1 MKKLLVDYTT
11 YNVWANRKIIQLL
24 KDNRS
29 LIKKK
34 TNSSFDTLAGTIQHI
49 WFAEEIWLS
58 RLEGSTRAL
67 ASTYFKGKNKELLHA
82 FEHCSMAFQHF
93 VTNQPKS
100 FFSDTCNFK
109 ATSGTDYAQTN
120 QEIILHCMN
129 HSTQHRG
136 QIITMLRQLGATK
149 MVSVDY
155 MDYLQ
160 TK

>member
-11 YNVWANRKIIQLL
+11 YNIGANRKVIQLL

-34 TNSSFDTLAGTIQHI
+34 TNSSFDTLASTVQHI
-49 WFAEEIWLS
+49 WLAEEIWLN
-58 RLEGSTRAL
+58 RMKGSTKTL
-67 ASTYFKGKNKELLHA
+67 KSSEFKGKNKKLLYA
-82 FEHCSMAFQHF
+82 FEQSSMAFHDF
-93 VTNQPKS
+93 VADQPKS
-100 FFSDTCNFK
+100 FFSATCHLK
-109 ATSGTDYAQTN
+109 TRKGAKYTQTN

-155 MDYLQ
+155 INYLQ
-160 TK
+160 NK

>member
-1 MKKLLVDYTT
+1 MKKLLNDYTT
-11 YNVWANRKIIQLL
+11 YNVWANRKVTQLL
-24 KDNRS
+24 KENRS

-34 TNSSFDTLAGTIQHI
+34 TNSSFDTLASTVQHI

-67 ASTYFKGKNKELLHA
+67 ASSYFNGKNKELLDA
-82 FEHCSMAFQHF
+82 FEYCSIAFHHF
-93 VTNQPKS
+93 VSNQPKD
-100 FFSDTCNFK
+100 FFSNICHFK
-109 ATSGTDYAQTN
+109 TSEGVEYGKTN
-120 QEIILHCMN
+120 REIILHCMN

-149 MVSVDY
+149 MASLDY